1 MFPTPWKRLRI
12 PAVAALAAAVVL
24 PGAGMAQEKIT
35 WRVQTHWPSASSSF
49 EGSLVRIKNKIA
61 ECTGD
66 RLILEL
72 HEAGALFPAKE
83 IFNAVRRGVIQM
95 GTTSPAY
102 LPATIT
108 TAGVAAGLPF
118 AFHHVWEAVYFQKYM
133 NFEQVIRDEVAK
145 QGVYY
150 STDKVYVT
158 EMVLKKPIESVED
171 LKQIKIRSAGTLQ
184 RFLSEAGAAASYIA
198 GPEIYP
204 ALATGVIDGAHWGAA
219 QGASSMGLYEVAK
232 YHVKPPL
239 TISGIDAF
247 IVNQKAL
254 DGLPEELRTCVI
266 DELEKQFWA
275 RTNEYQFLE
284 QTTLA
289 KAVREQGV
297 KINQLPPEV
306 VAHLTNA
313 AQKIWDDEAKKGPE
327 AAKAV
332 AMIRDLLTQLGHID

>member
-1 MFPTPWKRLRI
+1 
-12 PAVAALAAAVVL
+12 
-24 PGAGMAQEKIT
+24 
-35 WRVQTHWPSASSSF
+35 
-49 EGSLVRIKNKIA
+49 
-61 ECTGD
+61 
-66 RLILEL
+66 
-72 HEAGALFPAKE
+72 
-83 IFNAVRRGVIQM
+83 
-95 GTTSPAY
+95 
-102 LPATIT
+102 
-108 TAGVAAGLPF
+108 
-118 AFHHVWEAVYFQKYM
+118 
-133 NFEQVIRDEVAK
+133 
-145 QGVYY
+145 
-150 STDKVYVT
+150 
-158 EMVLKKPIESVED
+158 ESVED

-313 AQKIWDDEAKKGPE
+313 AQK
-327 AAKAV
+327 
-332 AMIRDLLTQLGHID
+332 